1 MTYDN
6 AALDYLLGEVAF
18 DGKVWHVVAAA
29 ALALLALGLGVA
41 LALAQGSRGSGGA
54 AGDAKKTLAKKSR

>member
-1 MTYDN
+1 VTYEN

-18 DGKVWHVVAAA
+18 DGKVWHVAAAA

-41 LALAQGSRGSGGA
+41 LALAQRGGG
-54 AGDAKKTLAKKSR
+54 AGDAKKASKKSR